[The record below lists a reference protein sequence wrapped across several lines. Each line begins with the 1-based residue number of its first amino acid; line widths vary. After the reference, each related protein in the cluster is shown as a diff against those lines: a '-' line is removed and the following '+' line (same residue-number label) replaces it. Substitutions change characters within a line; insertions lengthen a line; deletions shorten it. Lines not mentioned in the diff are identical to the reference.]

1 MATRGDV
8 ADEETDAVLRVRRTS
23 GSDGAAAVVQV
34 DEDEVVDGERG
45 GGRGGREDALRG
57 LEGAVERAGREVHLV
72 EDVLHLLLARRG
84 GRGEGRRVGWVRM
97 G

>member
-8 ADEETDAVLRVRRTS
+8 ADEETDAVLRVRRAS

-45 GGRGGREDALRG
+45 RRREDALRG
-57 LEGAVERAGREVHLV
+57 LEGAVERAGREVHLI